1 MKRITQILTDY
12 QDDVDRA
19 LERFGDH
26 EDMNEARVL
35 RWLEQFPDED
45 LPLAVQVIRSIRY
58 FNRLNVRLMTEHLFH
73 IAVDELKE
81 RGYKRLCFVAV
92 DKPGSG
98 ASIVARV
105 LRESVRKSHHRLLSM
120 LELIRIDPAKIDA
133 VVFVDDFSGTGRT
146 LEDWWQ
152 SVEPLVRPIGVAVF
166 VGLLVL
172 NEPARER
179 IEQFADVL
187 SVEELGISANVLTS
201 ENSQFSNSEKA
212 ALVEHCQ
219 RTGCGPEFE
228 RGFGQC
234 GLLLSFKHGCPN
246 NSLPVLWYGEL
257 GKKWRPLFKRHAT

>member
-1 MKRITQILTDY
+1 MKRTTKILTDY

-26 EDMNEARVL
+26 EDMSEARVL

-45 LPLAVQVIRSIRY
+45 LPLAVQVIRSVKY
-58 FNRLNVRLMTEHLFH
+58 FSRLHVRSMTSDLFH
-73 IAVDELKE
+73 IAVGEMKK

-105 LRESVRKSHHRLLSM
+105 LRESVRNSHHRLLSM
-120 LELIRIDPAKIDA
+120 LELTRIEPAKIDA
-133 VVFVDDFSGTGRT
+133 VVFVDDFSGTGKT
-146 LEDWWQ
+146 LEEWWQ
-152 SVEPLVRPIGVAVF
+152 GVEPLVRPVGAAVF

-179 IEQFADVL
+179 IEQFADIL
-187 SVEELGISANVLTS
+187 TVEELGISDNVFTG
-201 ENSQFSNSEKA
+201 ENNQFSNSEKA

-257 GKKWRPLFKRHAT
+257 GRRWRPLFKRHAT